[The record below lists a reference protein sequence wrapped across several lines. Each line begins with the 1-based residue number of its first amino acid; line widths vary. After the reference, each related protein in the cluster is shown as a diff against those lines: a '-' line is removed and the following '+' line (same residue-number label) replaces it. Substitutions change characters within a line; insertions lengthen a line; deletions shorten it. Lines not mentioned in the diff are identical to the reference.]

1 MVTWFWESVSE
12 MSQTQRQKLLLFWS
26 AFPRVPYGGFAAF
39 GRQLVLEVVEEGDSF
54 LPRAHTCFKIMR
66 LSNYSSKE
74 ILEKRLRTSVEFA
87 SIGHGMA

>member
-1 MVTWFWESVSE
+1 

-26 AFPRVPYGGFAAF
+26 AFPRVPYGGFASF
-39 GRQLVLEVVEEGDSF
+39 GRQLVLEVVEEGDNF

-74 ILEKRLRTSVEFA
+74 ILEKRLRTGVEFA